1 MVLLYPLVLVA
12 AIVIWKKKQTAAS
25 RGGWEWFAAWA
36 VAGALLT
43 FSFLT
48 GFSIGLFFLPL
59 AAAVVFW
66 VARRAPGLF
75 DPIGFVGGIGLTLL
89 LVAVVNSNAGRA
101 WLFAGLALGFGAVAA
116 YRAAPGDRA

>member
-12 AIVIWKKKQTAAS
+12 AIVVWSKKRTTVS
-25 RGGWEWFAAWA
+25 RGGWDWFAAWTL
-36 VAGALLT
+36 AGALLT

-75 DPIGFVGGIGLTLL
+75 DPIGFFAGIGLILL
-89 LVAVVNSNAGRA
+89 FVAVINPGAGRA
-101 WLFAGLALGFGAVAA
+101 WLF
-116 YRAAPGDRA
+116 